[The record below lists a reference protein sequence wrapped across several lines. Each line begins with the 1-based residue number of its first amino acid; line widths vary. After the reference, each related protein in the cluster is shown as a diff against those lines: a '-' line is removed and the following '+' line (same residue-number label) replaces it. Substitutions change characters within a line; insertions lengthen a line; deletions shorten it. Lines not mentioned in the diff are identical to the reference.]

1 MLQNYLGIV
10 VHSQPVDLIDLVHIQ
25 ILEAMVIA
33 MMMIV
38 LKVVMVTERKTGMGM
53 GGKEIGDIGMMR
65 DMVEVEILSVVM
77 EIGLAL
83 NLKNVMEEIITKMM
97 ITEEDVVVMITSLGQ
112 EIGALKEMEIA
123 PSKMMNVMHLGIFP
137 LLAKFLFYLMIVIER
152 FEIYHFCLQLS
163 IFL

>member
-123 PSKMMNVMHLGIFP
+123 PSKMMIVMHLGIFP
-137 LLAKFLFYLMIVIER
+137 LAKFLFYLMIVIER